1 MMMIMVAVMLMS
13 NLSMEMARVMR
24 MLRPSDDDD
33 DGGSDVDV

>member
-1 MMMIMVAVMLMS
+1 MS

-33 DGGSDVDV
+33 DGSSDVDV